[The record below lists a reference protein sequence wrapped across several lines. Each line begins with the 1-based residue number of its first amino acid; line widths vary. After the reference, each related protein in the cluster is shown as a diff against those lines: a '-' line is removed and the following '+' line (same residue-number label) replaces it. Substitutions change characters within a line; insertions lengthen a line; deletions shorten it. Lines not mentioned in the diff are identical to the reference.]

1 MNKIFQLSVILFL
14 LHFSVCSGFDC
25 DKLPKHYSSY
35 QSAVAKIKG
44 THFKIQESVN
54 TSKSS
59 WIRGASFFSCDGKT
73 GFFILT
79 TDKQDYLYSEVPTEI
94 WKGFKNADSFGSYYD
109 HNIKNR
115 FVFKL

>member
-1 MNKIFQLSVILFL
+1 MNKILQLSVILLFL
-14 LHFSVCSGFDC
+14 YFPVCNGGDC

-73 GFFILT
+73 GFFIIT
-79 TDKQDYLYSEVPTEI
+79 SDKQEYLYSGVPKEI
-94 WKGFKNADSFGSYYD
+94 WEGFKSADSFGSYYD
-109 HNIKNR
+109 HNIKNK